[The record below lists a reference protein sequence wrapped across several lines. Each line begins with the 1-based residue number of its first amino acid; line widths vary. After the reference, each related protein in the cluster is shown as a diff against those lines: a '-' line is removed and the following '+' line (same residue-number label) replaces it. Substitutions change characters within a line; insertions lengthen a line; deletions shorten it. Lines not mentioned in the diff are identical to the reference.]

1 MAEKKSSGVG
11 ATVSTLCGAG
21 AGTVAAIAGVAA
33 GAAPGTAG
41 AAAMTSGLA
50 AVGTVIG
57 GGMAAGIMVVAAA
70 PVAVGAAGF
79 GIYKLYKKLAT
90 PKGKTS

>member
-1 MAEKKSSGVG
+1 MAEKKSSQVG
-11 ATVSTLCGAG
+11 ATISTLCGAA
-21 AGTVAAIAGVAA
+21 AGTAAAVVGVAA

-57 GGMAAGIMVVAAA
+57 GGMAAGIIVVAAA
-70 PVAVGAAGF
+70 PVAAGVAGF
-79 GIYKLYKKLAT
+79 GIYKFYKKLAIS
-90 PKGKTS
+90 KGKTS